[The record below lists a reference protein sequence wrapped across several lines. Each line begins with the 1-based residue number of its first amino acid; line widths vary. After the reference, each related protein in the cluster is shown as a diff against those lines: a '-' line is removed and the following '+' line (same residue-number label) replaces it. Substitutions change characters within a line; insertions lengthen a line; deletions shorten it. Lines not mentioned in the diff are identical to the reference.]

1 MRRATLAEPLAVG
14 LHAVSRA
21 GDIAGKTVLVSGA
34 GPIGLLA
41 IVALKHRGAGFIIAT
56 DLERRALNVAIA
68 VGADAVIPIGQGA
81 SPEPASVDI
90 VIEAS
95 GAVPA
100 LVSAIESV
108 KSGGTVVQLGM
119 LPVPLSGL
127 ITREISLRGTQRFD
141 TELDEAV
148 QVLDAT
154 PACEA
159 VISHEFPFNQAAAA
173 FDCATDPG
181 VSSKV
186 LLKIAP

>member
-1 MRRATLAEPLAVG
+1 M
-14 LHAVSRA
+14 
-21 GDIAGKTVLVSGA
+21 
-34 GPIGLLA
+34 
-41 IVALKHRGAGFIIAT
+41 
-56 DLERRALNVAIA
+56 AIA
-68 VGADAVIPIGQGA
+68 VGADAVIQIGQGA

-119 LPVPLSGL
+119 LPGGALPVPLSGL